1 MKFAGTNWNTTEQV
15 VRIAQ
20 KNGLRKKHNNM
31 RINKKILGLALDRI
45 ESDEFTLKELFKEIT
60 NEIKDEHTLDRSK
73 FYKAESIMD
82 AVVSVTGMSREMIIS
97 KSRVQKIVFA
107 RTIAMHL
114 IHKYTRLSM
123 AMTSD
128 IFNCNHS
135 MVIHNNK
142 RVNEAKNG
150 YNPEMGHLLNLC
162 ESVLM
167 TEPEN

>member
-15 VRIAQ
+15 VRVAQ
-20 KNGLRKKHNNM
+20 KNGLRKKHNKM

-82 AVVSVTGMSREMIIS
+82 AVVSVTGMTREMIIS

>member
-1 MKFAGTNWNTTEQV
+1 MT
-15 VRIAQ
+15 
-20 KNGLRKKHNNM
+20 
-31 RINKKILGLALDRI
+31 INKKILGLALEKI
-45 ESDEFTLKELFKEIT
+45 ESDEFTVKELFKKIT

-82 AVVSVTGMSREMIIS
+82 AVVSVTGMSRDLIIS
-97 KSRVQKIVFA
+97 KSRIQKIVFA

-114 IHKYTRLSM
+114 THKYTRLSM
-123 AMTSD
+123 SMTAD
-128 IFNCNHS
+128 IFNRDHS
-135 MVIHNNK
+135 MVIHYNR

-150 YNPEMGHLLNLC
+150 YNPEMAHLLNLC

>member
-1 MKFAGTNWNTTEQV
+1 VKFAGTNWNTTEQV

-20 KNGLRKKHNNM
+20 KNGSTKKTNKM
-31 RINKKILGLALDRI
+31 KINKKILGLALDKI

-60 NEIKDEHTLDRSK
+60 NEIKDEHTMDRSK

-114 IHKYTRLSM
+114 IHKYSM

>member
-1 MKFAGTNWNTTEQV
+1 MKFAETNWNTTEQV

-20 KNGLRKKHNNM
+20 KNGSTKKHNKM
-31 RINKKILGLALDRI
+31 KINKKILGLALDKI

-60 NEIKDEHTLDRSK
+60 NEIKDEHTMDRSK

>member
-20 KNGLRKKHNNM
+20 KNGLRKKHNKM
-31 RINKKILGLALDRI
+31 KINKKILGLALDKI

>member
-1 MKFAGTNWNTTEQV
+1 MKIN
-15 VRIAQ
+15 
-20 KNGLRKKHNNM
+20 KK
-31 RINKKILGLALDRI
+31 KKILGLALDKI

-60 NEIKDEHTLDRSK
+60 NEIKDEHTMDRSK

>member
-1 MKFAGTNWNTTEQV
+1 MK
-15 VRIAQ
+15 
-20 KNGLRKKHNNM
+20 
-31 RINKKILGLALDRI
+31 INKKILGLALDKI
-45 ESDEFTLKELFKEIT
+45 ESDEFTLKQLFKEIT

-97 KSRVQKIVFA
+97 KSRMQKIVLA
-107 RTIAMHL
+107 RTVAMHL
-114 IHKYTRLSM
+114 THKYTRLSM
-123 AMTSD
+123 ANTSD

-135 MVIHNNK
+135 MVVHYNK

-150 YNPEMGHLLNLC
+150 YHPELDHLLNLS

-167 TEPEN
+167 TEIEN

>member
-1 MKFAGTNWNTTEQV
+1 
-15 VRIAQ
+15 
-20 KNGLRKKHNNM
+20 
-31 RINKKILGLALDRI
+31 
-45 ESDEFTLKELFKEIT
+45 
-60 NEIKDEHTLDRSK
+60 
-73 FYKAESIMD
+73 MD

>member
-1 MKFAGTNWNTTEQV
+1 VKFAGTNWNTTERV

-20 KNGLRKKHNNM
+20 KNGLRKKHNKM
-31 RINKKILGLALDRI
+31 KINKKILGLALDKI

>member
-1 MKFAGTNWNTTEQV
+1 VKFAGTNWSITEPV
-15 VRIAQ
+15 VRNAR
-20 KNGLRKKHNNM
+20 KYGLIKKYNKM
-31 RINKKILGLALDRI
+31 TINKKILNLALNRI
-45 ESDEFTLKELFKEIT
+45 ESDEFTLKELFKQIT

-73 FYKAESIMD
+73 FYKAESIMG

>member
-20 KNGLRKKHNNM
+20 KNGSTKKTNKM
-31 RINKKILGLALDRI
+31 KINKKILGLALDKI

-60 NEIKDEHTLDRSK
+60 NEIKDEHTMDRSK

-150 YNPEMGHLLNLC
+150 YDPEMGHLLNLC

>member
-20 KNGLRKKHNNM
+20 KNGLRKKHNKM

-82 AVVSVTGMSREMIIS
+82 AVVSVTGMTREMIIS

>member
-1 MKFAGTNWNTTEQV
+1 VKFAGTNWNTTEQV

-20 KNGLRKKHNNM
+20 KNGSTKKTNKM
-31 RINKKILGLALDRI
+31 KINKKILGLALDKI

-60 NEIKDEHTLDRSK
+60 NEIKDEHTMDRSK

>member
-20 KNGLRKKHNNM
+20 KNGLRKKHNKM
-31 RINKKILGLALDRI
+31 KINKKILGLALDKI

-60 NEIKDEHTLDRSK
+60 NEIKDEHTMDRSK

>member
-1 MKFAGTNWNTTEQV
+1 VKFAGTNWNTTEQV

-20 KNGLRKKHNNM
+20 KNGLRKKHNKM
-31 RINKKILGLALDRI
+31 KINKKILGLALDKI

>member
-1 MKFAGTNWNTTEQV
+1 VKFAGTNWNTTGPV

-20 KNGLRKKHNNM
+20 KNGLRKKHNKM
-31 RINKKILGLALDRI
+31 KINKKILGLALDKI

-60 NEIKDEHTLDRSK
+60 NEIKDEHTMDRSK